1 MKKFGSVA
9 VVTALAAVLTV
20 TIGGSA
26 NAGVDTSR
34 VVSRAL
40 PATWKLPDSQN
51 DFTGCGA
58 SHQLSRTAATAP

>member
-1 MKKFGSVA
+1 MKKIGSVA
-9 VVTALAAVLTV
+9 VVAAMAAILTV

-26 NAGVDTSR
+26 NAGVATSR
-34 VVSRAL
+34 VVSPAT

-58 SHQLSRTAATAP
+58 THQMSRTDMTAP